1 MIHQYSYLLVFPF
14 IFAFAILYRLNTE
27 SEKQTESPGKM
38 ESVLDYHLDTSSY
51 PVIYSDEIPVRI
63 PIQTEYW
70 NELINIQEEAQT
82 LNNQNYDLHY
92 YPELIRSFPGSN
104 SMNCQNNES
113 SS

>member
-14 IFAFAILYRLNTE
+14 IFAFAILYRLSAE
-27 SEKQTESPGKM
+27 SEKQIEPPEKM
-38 ESVLDYHLDTSSY
+38 ESVLEHRLDTSSY

-63 PIQTEYW
+63 PIQTKYW
-70 NELINIQEEAQT
+70 HELINIQEEAQT
-82 LNNQNYDLHY
+82 LNNQNYEQFY

-104 SMNCQNNES
+104 GMDCQNNES